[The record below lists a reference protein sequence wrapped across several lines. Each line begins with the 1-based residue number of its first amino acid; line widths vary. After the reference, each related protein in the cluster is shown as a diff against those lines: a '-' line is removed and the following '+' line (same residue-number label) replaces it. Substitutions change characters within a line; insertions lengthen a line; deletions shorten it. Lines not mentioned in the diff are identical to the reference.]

1 MTRRRREEELD
12 RDIREHLELEIQD
25 NLERGMTPEALPER

>member
-12 RDIREHLELEIQD
+12 RDIREHIEMEIRD
-25 NLERGMTPEALPER
+25 NLERGMAPE